1 MSVASNQNE
10 EVRVFMPRNEL
21 KSKVG
26 DGGVDI
32 NNIRK
37 AEKRME
43 ETTDIFP
50 ALAKGE
56 MTRIGRAIEN
66 ARKGRDLAQ
75 AHKDIQSAAF
85 ELKSNGG
92 MFHFL
97 LVSDAGKSL
106 FDFCDAI
113 ETIDGEALRVIELH
127 YSLLSLLVKEED
139 NKKKLEIRM
148 EMRSLLEILNH
159 KMLKRIRA

>member
-1 MSVASNQNE
+1 MSTASNQNE

-37 AEKRME
+37 AEQRME

-50 ALAKGE
+50 DLAGIE
-56 MTRIGRAIEN
+56 MNRIGTAIDN
-66 ARKGRDLAQ
+66 IRKGRDLDQ
-75 AHKDIQSAAF
+75 SKKNIQSAAF

-97 LVSDAGKSL
+97 MVSDVGKSL
-106 FDFCDAI
+106 FDFCDAL
-113 ETIDGEALRVIELH
+113 EGVESEALRVIELH
-127 YSLLSLLVKEED
+127 YSLLILLLKEED
-139 NKKKLEIRM
+139 NKKKLDMRM
-148 EMRSLLEILNH
+148 EMRNLLETLNR
-159 KMLKRIRA
+159 KTLRKINR